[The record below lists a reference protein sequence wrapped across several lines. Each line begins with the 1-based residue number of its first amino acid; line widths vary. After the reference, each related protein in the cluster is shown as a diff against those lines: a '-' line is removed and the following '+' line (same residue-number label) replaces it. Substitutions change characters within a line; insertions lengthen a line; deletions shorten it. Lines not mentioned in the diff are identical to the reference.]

1 MSATTNLF
9 HYRKAFTLESG
20 QILPEFSLQY
30 TTAGRLREDHSN
42 VVWVCHALTGNADAT
57 TWWSGLFG
65 PGGAFDLKDYF
76 VICANV
82 LGGCY
87 GSTGPLSVSNQ
98 TAAPWFHHFPTLTVR
113 DAVKAFDVLRN
124 ELQITKVH
132 TLIGGSL
139 GGQQVLEWALQKPE
153 VFERIIPVACNAF
166 HSPWGVAFNESQR
179 MAIELDPTWSEHS
192 ERAGLNGM
200 KVARSIAM
208 ISYRTYGIYD
218 RTQSEPTTDLPSVF
232 RSASY
237 QQHQGKK
244 LADRFN
250 ALSYHRLTKMM
261 DSHNIGRGRSSV
273 SDALAAIK
281 AKTLI
286 VGIDQDIL
294 FPVAEQHF
302 LQQHIPN
309 SVYGEIKSPY
319 GHDSF
324 LVEFDQLNKI
334 IHSFLSL

>member
-1 MSATTNLF
+1 MSVTTNLF
-9 HYRKAFTLESG
+9 HHRKAFTLESG
-20 QILPEFSLQY
+20 EILPEFSLQY
-30 TTAGRLREDHSN
+30 TTAGRLREDYSN
-42 VVWVCHALTGNADAT
+42 VVWVCHALTGNADAA

-76 VICANV
+76 VVCANV

-87 GSTGPLSVSNQ
+87 GSTGPLSIAPDSNK
-98 TAAPWFHHFPTLTVR
+98 PWFHRFPNVTVR
-113 DAVKAFDVLRN
+113 DAVSAFDLLRK
-124 ELQITKVH
+124 ELNIPKVH

-139 GGQQVLEWALQKPE
+139 GGQQVLEWALLVPE

-166 HSPWGVAFNESQR
+166 HSPWGIAFNESQR

-208 ISYRTYGIYD
+208 ISYRSYGIYD
-218 RTQSEPTTDLPSVF
+218 RTQSESSTDLPTVF

-237 QQHQGKK
+237 QQYQGKK

-261 DSHNIGRGRSSV
+261 DSHNLGRRRAPVVEVLST
-273 SDALAAIK
+273 IK
-281 AKTLI
+281 ARTLVI
-286 VGIDQDIL
+286 GIDQDLL

-302 LQQHIPN
+302 LQKHIPN
-309 SVYGEIKSPY
+309 SVYAELKSPY

-324 LVEFDQLNKI
+324 LVEFTQLNQI
-334 IHSFLSL
+334 INSFISQ